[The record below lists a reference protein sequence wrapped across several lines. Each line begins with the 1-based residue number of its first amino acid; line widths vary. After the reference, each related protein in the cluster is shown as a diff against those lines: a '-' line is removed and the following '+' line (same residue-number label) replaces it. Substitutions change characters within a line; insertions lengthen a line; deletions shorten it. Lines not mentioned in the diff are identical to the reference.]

1 MNNSINETIVNTSVN
16 RSGLECC
23 TKAVHDASKKT
34 HIVLPTCPTLWVKK
48 KVCTEEIKNTCAQ
61 VSAKCKVSVENER
74 VAI

>member
-16 RSGLECC
+16 KSGLACC
-23 TKAVHDASKKT
+23 TKVVHDASKKQ
-34 HIVLPTCPTLWVKK
+34 HIVLPMCPTLRVKK
-48 KVCTEEIKNTCAQ
+48 KFVLMKLKTCAQ